1 VGTVPIELVLV
12 RQAAEYLTQAIFLV
26 DEGGTVLFFNEAAAA
41 LLGRPFEDVAPQN
54 IAEWLDQLEIC
65 DGDGRPVP
73 GSAVPIA
80 QARRD
85 RRPAHAVF
93 DVRGL
98 DGVVRR
104 LAVTSV
110 PLIGQGGVLHGAM
123 SLMWDA
129 GGDDGR

>member
-54 IAEWLDQLEIC
+54 IADWLDQLEIC
-65 DGDGRPVP
+65 DGDGRPMP
-73 GSAVPIA
+73 GTAVPIA
-80 QARRD
+80 LARRD
-85 RRPAHAVF
+85 GHPAHAVM
-93 DVRGL
+93 DVRCL

-110 PLIGQGGVLHGAM
+110 PLVGQGGVLHGAM

-129 GGDDGR
+129 GGDDRR

>member
-1 VGTVPIELVLV
+1 MGTVPIEVVLV

-26 DEGGTVLFFNEAAAA
+26 DESGTVLFFNEAAAA
-41 LLGRPFEDVAPQN
+41 LLGRPFEDVAAQN

-93 DVRGL
+93 DVRCL